1 MELNMNSAAYQRPRM
16 AKRVRLQIDKVTGK
30 PVLLHQETVLLLNH
44 TGYRVLRL
52 CDGTQTIAEIIGTL
66 AKEYQMAESTL
77 SQDVSQFVGA
87 ISQQGLIEWV

>member
-16 AKRVRLQIDKVTGK
+16 AKCVRLQIDKVTGK

-66 AKEYQMAESTL
+66 AKEYQMADSTL